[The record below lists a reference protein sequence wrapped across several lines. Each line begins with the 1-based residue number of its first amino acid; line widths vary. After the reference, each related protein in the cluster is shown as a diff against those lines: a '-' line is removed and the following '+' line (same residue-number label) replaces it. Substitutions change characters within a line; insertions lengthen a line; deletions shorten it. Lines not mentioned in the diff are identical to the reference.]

1 VNIQSKTI
9 KKALVLAV
17 VLPLLASGCAVDMFR
32 TAAVNVARLEVA
44 SFQSNGLTSVLA
56 GDLFRNVANQLGFIV
71 KGPIKLSQFSNYSV
85 EYTADV
91 PVAEP
96 KNNISLAMLIDE
108 KQISFVANVYG
119 TKEDFATATNA
130 ASLFQRELDKRGI
143 QYKVFYGK
151 RMYP

>member
-1 VNIQSKTI
+1 MRGGYVSDGCSECSS
-9 KKALVLAV
+9 AR
-17 VLPLLASGCAVDMFR
+17 SGIV
-32 TAAVNVARLEVA
+32 
-44 SFQSNGLTSVLA
+44 SVQWTHVGA
-56 GDLFRNVANQLGFIV
+56 CRGFISQCGQPLGFIV